1 MSRLLQVEKETIILF
16 DEGTI
21 TATVETCSPAL
32 QRRMDE
38 YCAKSPAC
46 CLLHEDEHAKKY
58 RCPKSWVKVQM
69 PRQLTEEQRQKLR
82 ERALKTLKGRKE
94 S

>member
-1 MSRLLQVEKETIILF
+1 MSKLLQIERETIVLF
-16 DEGTI
+16 NEGETM
-21 TATVETCSPAL
+21 ATVETCSPAL
-32 QRRMDE
+32 QRRMDAF
-38 YCAKSPAC
+38 CAKSADC

-82 ERALKTLKGRKE
+82 ERALNTLQGGKHE
-94 S
+94 